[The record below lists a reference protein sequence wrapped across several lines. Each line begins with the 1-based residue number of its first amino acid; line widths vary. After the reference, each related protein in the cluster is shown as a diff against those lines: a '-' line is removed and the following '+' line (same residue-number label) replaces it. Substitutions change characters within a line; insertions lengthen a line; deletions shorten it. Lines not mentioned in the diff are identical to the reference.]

1 MGDCSGYELYVR
13 CLGCRKLIPYMDRL
27 KYDRVFVEHAGD
39 IRYGCYICKDCYEKL
54 LATILEGDYVATE
67 V

>member
-1 MGDCSGYELYVR
+1 M
-13 CLGCRKLIPYMDRL
+13 PYMDRL
-27 KYDRVFVEHAGD
+27 EYDMVFVEHAGD